1 MEFDPT
7 TGTLV
12 SSGLVA
18 GKDDPKTVASKTS
31 GMMLTTNE
39 HMKLPINNEE
49 SIMIS
54 GTEDIN
60 GVGSNGQQ
68 SAQVWVGTKKNLMIP
83 MKFANHVDRKVPTC
97 HQMENTIELLSFR
110 LMDILR
116 LGEGEILWRRW
127 RRCKGFVF
135 YYNCNR
141 HF

>member
-83 MKFANHVDRKVPTC
+83 MKFANHVDHKVPTSA
-97 HQMENTIELLSFR
+97 ELSILMNNVGPDQR
-110 LMDILR
+110 LCPTGSVRDVYL
-116 LGEGEILWRRW
+116 
-127 RRCKGFVF
+127 VSS
-135 YYNCNR
+135 
-141 HF
+141 